1 MDREFNLITEPWI
14 KVMKPDKSIEEIG
27 LRQALVNAEDYV
39 CLAGETRSQDF
50 AILRLLLALM
60 YTIFS
65 RYDTDGNEID
75 PTDDD
80 YEPIEFWTEIWQTK
94 KIPAAAIDKYFEKWH
109 DRFWLF
115 DDDHPFMQTNAVNEK
130 SKPVSSAKLI
140 GSLFESANKPRLFSD
155 INSDGRKLGYSEAV
169 RWLIHLN
176 SFDDIAAK
184 QPTPKKTWCSKLG
197 LIALKGRTLFET
209 IMLNYVAD
217 ADTKSD
223 VYVSTPSWEQEQCAE
238 FNRLIPI
245 PSDQAAILSLRS
257 RSLYLCK
264 DNGLVNG
271 YYISGGDYF
280 DEEDVTTEQMTIWR
294 GYKEG
299 KDTVTKFKPARH
311 DRSKTA
317 WQEFGAIAAFPV
329 IGKTSS
335 AESRTPGVIQWA
347 NYLKNQKVI
356 NTSQINIETAAVV
369 YDLGQATSLPVIDAI
384 SDSLTFHSD
393 LLTELGSSWRSKIND
408 EIEKCEK
415 AAKAVYS
422 LSIDLQT
429 SSGASGEKLSGS
441 DAKMQ
446 FYDRIDRPF
455 RLWLKSIEP
464 SSGYINDKCKELDDK
479 LFLIAKRFGEE
490 LADQSGNNAIFGRY
504 TKPDKDRN
512 QVTSSAVAMNY
523 FVGKIKKI
531 FNKGDENNGG

>member
-1 MDREFNLITEPWI
+1 MDREFNLLTEPWI
-14 KVMKPDKSIEEIG
+14 KVMKSDKSIDEIN
-27 LRQALVNAEDYV
+27 LRQALVDSNDYL
-39 CLAGETRSQDF
+39 CLAGETKPQDF

-65 RYDTDGNEID
+65 RYDTDGCEID

-80 YEPIEFWTEIWQTK
+80 YDPIEIWTEIWQTK
-94 KIPAAAIDKYFEKWH
+94 KIPAAAVDKYFEKQH

-155 INSDGRKLGYSEAV
+155 INSEGRALNYAEAA

-176 SFDDIAAK
+176 CFDDIAAK

-197 LIALKGRTLFET
+197 LMTLKGNTLFET

-223 VYVSTPSWEQEQCAE
+223 VYISSPSWEQEQCTE

-245 PSDQAAILSLRS
+245 PNDQAALLSLRS
-257 RSLYLCK
+257 RSLYLHRE
-264 DNGLVNG
+264 NGSVIG

-280 DEEDVTTEQMTIWR
+280 EEEDIPAEQMTIWR
-294 GYKEG
+294 SYTEG
-299 KDTVTKFKPARH
+299 KNTVAKFKPARH

-317 WQEFGAIAAFPV
+317 WQEFGAIAVFPV
-329 IGKTSS
+329 IGKTSN
-335 AESRTPGVIQWA
+335 AETRTPGVIQWA
-347 NYLKNQKVI
+347 NYLKKQKLIDAAQV
-356 NTSQINIETAAVV
+356 NIETAAVV

-393 LLTELGSSWRSKIND
+393 LLTELGSGWRNKIND

-429 SSGASGEKLSGS
+429 SSGASGDKLSGS

-464 SSGYINDKCKELDDK
+464 SSRYFDDKCKELDDQ
-479 LFLIAKRFGEE
+479 LYGIAKRFGEE
-490 LADQSGNNAIFGRY
+490 LAAQSGNNAIFGRY
-504 TKPDKDRN
+504 IKPDKDKK

-523 FVGKIKKI
+523 YVGKIKKI

>member
-1 MDREFNLITEPWI
+1 MDREFDLVNEPWI
-14 KVMKPDKSIEEIG
+14 RVMKSDKNIEEVG
-27 LRQALVNAEDYV
+27 LRQALVNAEEYV
-39 CLAGETRSQDF
+39 CLAGETKPQDF

-65 RYDTDGNEID
+65 RYDTEGNETD
-75 PTDDD
+75 PTDDF
-80 YEPIEFWTEIWQTK
+80 YEPIDIWTEIWKAK
-94 KIPAAAIDKYFEKWH
+94 KIPSAAVDKYFEKWG

-115 DDDHPFMQTNAVNEK
+115 DEKYPFMQTNAVNEK

-155 INSDGRKLGYSEAV
+155 INGEGRKLGHAEAA

-197 LIALKGRTLFET
+197 LIAIKGNTLFET
-209 IMLNYVAD
+209 LMLNYIAD
-217 ADTKSD
+217 ADTESD
-223 VYVSTPSWEQEQCAE
+223 VYISTPSWEQEQCTQ

-245 PSDQAAILSLRS
+245 PDNQAALLSLRS
-257 RSLYLCK
+257 RSLYLCR
-264 DNGLVNG
+264 DGGVVNG
-271 YYISGGDYF
+271 YYISGGDHF
-280 DEEDVTTEQMTIWR
+280 EEEDIITERMTIWR

-299 KDTVTKFKPARH
+299 KDTATKFRPARH
-311 DRSKTA
+311 DQTKTA

-329 IGKTSS
+329 TGSTST
-335 AESRTPGVIQWA
+335 AGSRTPGVIQWA
-347 NYLKNQKVI
+347 NYLKKEKLI
-356 NTSQINIETAAVV
+356 NATQINIETAAVV

-384 SDSLTFHSD
+384 SDSITFHSD
-393 LLTELGSSWRSKIND
+393 LLTELGSVWRKYIND

-415 AAKAVYS
+415 VAKAVYS

-429 SSGASGEKLSGS
+429 SSGASGDKLSGS

-446 FYDRIDRPF
+446 FYSRIDRPF

-464 SSGYINDKCKELDDK
+464 SSRYFDEKCKELDEQ
-479 LFLIAKRFGEE
+479 LFDIAKRFGEE
-490 LADQSGNNAIFGRY
+490 LAAQSGDNAIFGRY
-504 TKPDKDRN
+504 KKPDKDRT
-512 QVTSSAVAMNY
+512 QVISSALAINLY
-523 FVGKIKKI
+523 IGKIRKI
-531 FNKGDENNGG
+531 LNKEMNNNGG

>member
-1 MDREFNLITEPWI
+1 MDREFNLISEPWI

-27 LRQALVNAEDYV
+27 LRQALVDSNEYL
-39 CLAGETRSQDF
+39 CLAGETKSQDF

-65 RYDTDGNEID
+65 RYDADGNEID

-80 YEPIEFWTEIWQTK
+80 YDPIEIWTEIYNAK
-94 KIPAAAIDKYFEKWH
+94 KIPSAAVDKYFEKWG

-115 DDDHPFMQTNAVNEK
+115 DEKYPFMQTNAANGK

-155 INSDGRKLGYSEAV
+155 INGVGRKLGYSEAT
-169 RWLIHLN
+169 RWLIHIN

-184 QPTPKKTWCSKLG
+184 KPTPKKTWCSKLG
-197 LIALKGRTLFET
+197 LIALKGNTLFE
-209 IMLNYVAD
+209 ILMLNYIAHAD
-217 ADTKSD
+217 IKSD
-223 VYVSTPSWEQEQCAE
+223 VYISLPSWEQEQCTE
-238 FNRLIPI
+238 FNRLIP
-245 PSDQAAILSLRS
+245 PPDNQAALLSIRS
-257 RSLYLCK
+257 RSLYLCREE
-264 DNGLVNG
+264 GMVNG

-280 DEEDVTTEQMTIWR
+280 EEVDLKTEQMTIWH

-299 KDTVTKFKPARH
+299 KNTVTKFIPARH
-311 DRSKTA
+311 DQSKTA
-317 WQEFGAIAAFPV
+317 WQEFGAIAAFP
-329 IGKTSS
+329 ITGSS
-335 AESRTPGVIQWA
+335 SNDEMRTPGIIQWA
-347 NYLKNQKVI
+347 NYLKKQKLI
-356 NTSQINIETAAVV
+356 NLTQINIEIAAVV

-384 SDSLTFHSD
+384 SDSITFHSD
-393 LLTELGSSWRSKIND
+393 LLTELGSIWRKHIND

-429 SSGASGEKLSGS
+429 SSGASGDKLSGS

-455 RLWLKSIEP
+455 RLWLKSIDP
-464 SSGYINDKCKELDDK
+464 SSRSFNDKCKELDDQ
-479 LFLIAKRFGEE
+479 LFNIAGRFGED
-490 LADQSGNNAIFGRY
+490 LAAQSGDNAVFGRY
-504 TKPDKDRN
+504 KKPDKDQK
-512 QVTSSAVAMNY
+512 QVTSSALAINY
-523 FVGKIKKI
+523 FVGKIKRI
-531 FNKGDENNGG
+531 LNKGDENNGG

>member
-1 MDREFNLITEPWI
+1 MDREFDLITEPWI

-27 LRQALVNAEDYV
+27 LRQALVNAKDYI
-39 CLAGETRSQDF
+39 CLAGETKPQDF

-65 RYDTDGNEID
+65 RYDTDGSEID

-80 YEPIEFWTEIWQTK
+80 YDPIEIWTEIWQTK
-94 KIPAAAIDKYFEKWH
+94 KIPVAAVDKYFKEWS

-115 DDDHPFMQTNAVNEK
+115 DEKYPFMQMNAVNEK

-155 INSDGRKLGYSEAV
+155 INSDGRKLGYSEAA

-197 LIALKGRTLFET
+197 LIALKGGNLFET

-217 ADTKSD
+217 YDTKNA
-223 VYVSTPSWEQEQCAE
+223 VYKSSPFWEQEQCTE

-245 PSDQAAILSLRS
+245 PNDQAALLSLRS
-257 RSLYLCK
+257 RSLYLCRE
-264 DNGLVNG
+264 DDVISG

-280 DEEDVTTEQMTIWR
+280 EEEDIPAEQMTIWR
-294 GYKEG
+294 SYTEG

-317 WQEFGAIAAFPV
+317 WQEFGAIAVFPIV
-329 IGKTSS
+329 SKTSNEK
-335 AESRTPGVIQWA
+335 ARTPGIIQWA
-347 NYLKNQKVI
+347 NYLKKKKLI
-356 NTSQINIETAAVV
+356 DKSPINIEIAAVV

-384 SDSLTFHSD
+384 NDSLTFHSD
-393 LLTELGSSWRSKIND
+393 LLTELGSSWRNKIND

-429 SSGASGEKLSGS
+429 SSGASGDKLSGS

-446 FYDRIDRPF
+446 FYDRIYRPF

-464 SSGYINDKCKELDDK
+464 SSKYYDDKCKELDDQ
-479 LFLIAKRFGEE
+479 LYFIAKKFGEE
-490 LADQSGNNAIFGRY
+490 LASQSGNNAIFGRY
-504 TKPDKDRN
+504 TKPDKDKR